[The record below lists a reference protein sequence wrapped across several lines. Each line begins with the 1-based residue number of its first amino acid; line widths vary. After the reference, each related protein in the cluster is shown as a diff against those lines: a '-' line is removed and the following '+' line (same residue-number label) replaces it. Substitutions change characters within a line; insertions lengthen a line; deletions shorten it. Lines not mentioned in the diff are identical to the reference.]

1 MVISI
6 KNSPKKRTGKS
17 PFSMGKST
25 INGNLYKKTVPKY
38 ELENHH
44 VFHGKTHEL
53 SMGHVPVRNVDIT
66 RGYHPQ
72 IPMT

>member
-1 MVISI
+1 
-6 KNSPKKRTGKS
+6 
-17 PFSMGKST
+17 MGKST
-25 INGNLYKKTVPKY
+25 MNGNLYLKKTVPKN

-72 IPMT
+72 IPMTRYDLVDKIGTTAD